1 MREIF
6 AHPLLTMDTPGIILP
21 PAPNPAEIALPVKR
35 VDIDPD
41 LLRNLCV
48 IWRQNGRHG
57 REKMA
62 GRLTS
67 EE

>member
-6 AHPLLTMDTPGIILP
+6 VHPLLMMDTPGIILP
-21 PAPNPAEIALPVKR
+21 PAPNPADIALPVKR
-35 VDIDPD
+35 ADIDPD

-48 IWRQNGRHG
+48 IWRQNGREG
-57 REKMA
+57 REKMV

>member
-1 MREIF
+1 MTD
-6 AHPLLTMDTPGIILP
+6 PPGIILP
-21 PAPNPAEIALPVKR
+21 PAPNPADIALPVR
-35 VDIDPD
+35 RADIDPD

-48 IWRQNGRHG
+48 IWRQNGREG
-57 REKMA
+57 RDKMV